1 MDLED
6 GNETLYIQNLNEKIK
21 SQGKKDLDMRG
32 LLQQLFSQYGTVLD
46 VVIQDQYR
54 MQGQAFIVFDS
65 KSESANAMRILQS
78 YSFYGKSMAIFI

>member
-1 MDLED
+1 M
-6 GNETLYIQNLNEKIK
+6 KK
-21 SQGKKDLDMRG
+21 SSRKVKKDLDMRG

-65 KSESANAMRILQS
+65 KLEAANAMRILQS
-78 YSFYGKSMAIFI
+78 YSFYGKTMAIFI